1 MKQVKYEGEVPKE
14 IVYYRKTENNKH
26 GIHVQLE
33 KIEEPCILIYA
44 YGNFT
49 DNYIEWEWKSEK
61 IEIGKEGNYFRDEPI
76 DIDKGEIKGHIL
88 VNLEGDIIDM
98 NFYPIVLALALRL
111 EQTDGENTLS
121 VLKEKIKITDQL
133 PQIAKPVG
141 FYSYGDSGV
150 EERIKSFLKE
160 KSFTNKTIKIMD
172 PYISSSLINIL
183 KAVIPG
189 DLKIEILT
197 CKIGNSAD
205 LPVLQNE
212 LSSFHSNVKII
223 IKKLIEEGDT
233 VNITKRPPSNP
244 FHDRCIISDN
254 DILIIGTSFNSIIMN
269 STFVSEM
276 SNYPLAEV
284 KFNEWFSGKIF
295 TYNGRQLKF
304 DNFIPEID

>member
-1 MKQVKYEGEVPKE
+1 MKEVKYEGEVSEE
-14 IVYYRKTENNKH
+14 IVYYRKTENDKH

-33 KIEEPCILIYA
+33 KIEESCILIYA

-49 DNYIEWEWKSEK
+49 ANYMDWEWCSEK
-61 IEIGKEGNYFRDEPI
+61 IEIGKEGNTFRDGPI
-76 DIDKGEIKGHIL
+76 ECDDGEIKGHIL

-111 EQTDGENTLS
+111 EQTDGEHIIS
-121 VLKEKIKITDQL
+121 VLKEKIAITDQL
-133 PQIAKPVG
+133 PQIVKPIE
-141 FYSYGDSGV
+141 FHSYGDPGA

-160 KSFTNKTIKIMD
+160 KSFTNKKIKIMD

-183 KAVIPG
+183 KAVVPG

-197 CKIGNSAD
+197 CKIGNSSD

-212 LSSFHSNVKII
+212 LSSFHSDVEII

-233 VNITKRPPSNP
+233 VNITKPPPSNP

-269 STFVSEM
+269 STFISEM

-284 KFNEWFSGKIF
+284 KFNEWFAGRIF
-295 TYNGRQLKF
+295 TYNGRRLKF
-304 DNFIPEID
+304 EQYYP

>member
-1 MKQVKYEGEVPKE
+1 MKEVKYEGEVHEE

-33 KIEEPCILIYA
+33 KIKESCILILA

-49 DNYIEWEWKSEK
+49 ANYMDWEWKSEK
-61 IEIGKEGNYFRDEPI
+61 IEIGKKGNTFRDEPI
-76 DIDKGEIKGHIL
+76 DCDDGEIKGHIL

-111 EQTDGENTLS
+111 EQTDGEHTLS
-121 VLKEKIKITDQL
+121 VLKGKIAITDQL
-133 PQIAKPVG
+133 PQIVKPIE
-141 FYSYGDSGV
+141 FHSYGDPGV

-160 KSFTNKTIKIMD
+160 KSFTNKKIKIMD
-172 PYISSSLINIL
+172 PYISSSLISIL
-183 KAVIPG
+183 KAIVPG

-197 CKIGNSAD
+197 CKIGNSSD

-212 LSSFHSNVKII
+212 LSSFHSDVEII
-223 IKKLIEEGDT
+223 IKKLIEEGDI
-233 VNITKRPPSNP
+233 VNITNRPPSNP
-244 FHDRCIISDN
+244 FHDRCIISDH

-269 STFVSEM
+269 STFISEM

-284 KFNEWFSGKIF
+284 KFDEWFAGRIF
-295 TYNGRQLKF
+295 TYNGRKLKF
-304 DNFIPEID
+304 EQYYP